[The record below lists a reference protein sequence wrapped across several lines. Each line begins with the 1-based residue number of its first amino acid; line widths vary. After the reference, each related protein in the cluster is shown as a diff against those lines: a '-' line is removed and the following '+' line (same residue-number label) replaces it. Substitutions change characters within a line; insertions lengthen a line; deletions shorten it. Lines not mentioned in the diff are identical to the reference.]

1 MWDGSASKAIIYF
14 RPNRCYARSMADQT
28 FPAIDELIRQAE
40 RAASASPD
48 QVRLVGELVRMVGD
62 GGADPYL
69 LIGVKLEGAVH
80 TLAKHIPPER
90 QRETTEQLGRLLV
103 ERLRAHGLA

>member
-1 MWDGSASKAIIYF
+1 M
-14 RPNRCYARSMADQT
+14 PDQT

-48 QVRLVGELVRMVGD
+48 HVRLVGELVRMVGD

-69 LIGVKLEGAVH
+69 LIGVLLEGAVH

-90 QRETTEQLGRLLV
+90 QGDTTEQLGRLLV
-103 ERLRAHGLA
+103 ERPRAYGLA

>member
-1 MWDGSASKAIIYF
+1 M
-14 RPNRCYARSMADQT
+14 PDQT

-40 RAASASPD
+40 RAAAVCPD
-48 QVRLVGELVRMVGD
+48 QLRLVAELVKLIGD

-69 LIGVKLEGAVH
+69 LIGVLLEGAVH

-90 QRETTEQLGRLLV
+90 QGETMEQLGRLLV
-103 ERLRAHGLA
+103 DRLRAHGLA